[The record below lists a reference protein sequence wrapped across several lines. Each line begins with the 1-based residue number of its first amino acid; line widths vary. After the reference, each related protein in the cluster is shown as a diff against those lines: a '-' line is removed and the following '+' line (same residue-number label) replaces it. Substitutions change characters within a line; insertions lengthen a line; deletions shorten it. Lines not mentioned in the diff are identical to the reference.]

1 MDKLAVFVQSYINVF
16 KWNDLVDITIM
27 AFVIYWL
34 FKLIR
39 ETRAVQLLKGI
50 LIILVAT
57 QISVWFDLNVINFF
71 LTNALQ
77 VGLLA
82 FVVVFQPELR
92 RALEQV
98 GTTKIGDLFFKTT
111 ENNEEAE
118 SSIVEICEACA
129 ALSRLKMGAL
139 IVIERKTNVGDI
151 ILTGKLIESKISAEL
166 LINIF
171 YPNTPLHDGAVLK
184 RNNKIKAAGC
194 LLPLSQNKN
203 LSSELGTRHRAAI
216 GMSENSDAII
226 VVVSEETGKISIA
239 KKGTLTRNYTGETL
253 KRALEKSLLSFE
265 VDKKSANK
273 TVKEN
278 KDVQ

>member
-171 YPNTPLHDGAVLK
+171 YPNTPLHDGAVII

-265 VDKKSANK
+265 VDKKSVNK

>member
-171 YPNTPLHDGAVLK
+171 YPNTPLHDGAVII